1 MSNVKTPAV
10 SVALCTYNG
19 ERFLQEQLDSIAMQT
34 RMPDEVVVGDDGSSD
49 STLSILERWK
59 QSVPFS
65 VRIERNERNL
75 GFAKNFESTLS
86 RCTGDVV
93 FLCDQDDV
101 WLPNRVERMTEALEQ
116 DAAVGIVICGVDLID
131 QEGKAMSDEASRVYR
146 MSYPDDTSVYY
157 LEYALKHPSRAGCMM
172 AVRRSVLEKVYPLP
186 DGWSH
191 DVWLFSMAPL
201 YCEIQ
206 TIPDV
211 LMHFRR
217 HGNNASVLGKEKD
230 WANGRDVYY
239 LTSVGQYR
247 AHTPLREDMIK
258 RLSQLPPSA
267 YRDGYLK
274 YLKGQD
280 KHFGNRCKIED
291 RFWTNLHTFVMEV
304 LSGRYFQ
311 HKQPLKCML
320 FDVKEGILNSFKR
333 APSKEK

>member
-1 MSNVKTPAV
+1 MSNVKSSAV

-34 RMPDEVVVGDDGSSD
+34 RTPDEVVVGDDGSSD
-49 STLSILERWK
+49 STIDILERWK

-65 VRIERNERNL
+65 VRIERNERNM
-75 GFAKNFESTLS
+75 GFAKNFEATLS
-86 RCTGDVV
+86 RCTGDIV

-101 WLPNRVERMTEALEQ
+101 WLPNRVERMTQALEQ
-116 DAAVGIVICGVDLID
+116 DAAVGIVICGFDLID
-131 QEGKAMSDEASRVYR
+131 QDGNPMSDEVSRLYR
-146 MSYPDDTSVYY
+146 MNYPDDTSVYY
-157 LEYALKHPSRAGCMM
+157 QEYALKHPSRGGCMM
-172 AVRRSVLEKVYPLP
+172 AVRRSVIDKICPLP

-201 YCEIQ
+201 YFEIQ
-206 TIPDV
+206 TLPDV

-217 HGNNASVLGKEKD
+217 HGNNASVLGKDTD

-247 AHTPLREDMIK
+247 AQTPLREDMIK
-258 RLSQLPPSA
+258 RFSQLPPSP

-291 RFWTNLHTFVMEV
+291 HFWTNLHTLVLEV

-311 HKQPLKCML
+311 HKQPFKCML
-320 FDVKEGILNSFKR
+320 FDVKEGIQNSFKR
-333 APSKEK
+333 LPSKE

>member
-1 MSNVKTPAV
+1 MSNVKTSTV

-34 RMPDEVVVGDDGSSD
+34 WTPDEVVVGDDGSSD

-59 QSVPFS
+59 QNVPFP

-86 RCTGDVV
+86 RCTGDIV

-101 WLPNRVERMTEALEQ
+101 WLPNRVERMTDALEQ

-131 QEGKAMSDEASRVYR
+131 QDGNPMSDEASRLYR

-157 LEYALKHPSRAGCMM
+157 LEYSLKHPSRAGCMM

-191 DVWLFSMAPL
+191 DVWLFSMAPM

-217 HGNNASVLGKEKD
+217 HGNNASVLGKDTD

-291 RFWTNLHTFVMEV
+291 RFWTNLHTLVLEV

>member
-1 MSNVKTPAV
+1 MTTV

-19 ERFLQEQLDSIAMQT
+19 ERFLQEQLDSIAMQSRT
-34 RMPDEVVVGDDGSSD
+34 PDEVVVGDDGSSD
-49 STLSILERWK
+49 STLEILERWK

-131 QEGKAMSDEASRVYR
+131 QDGNPMSDEASRLYR

-172 AVRRSVLEKVYPLP
+172 AVRRNVLEKVYPLP

-191 DVWLFSMAPL
+191 DVWLFSIAPL
-201 YCEIQ
+201 YGEIQ
-206 TIPDV
+206 SLPDV

-217 HGNNASVLGKEKD
+217 HGNNASVLGKDSD
-230 WANGRDVYY
+230 WAKGRDVYY

-247 AHTPLREDMIK
+247 AHTPLREDMIA
-258 RLSQLPPSA
+258 RLSQLPPSP

-291 RFWTNLHTFVMEV
+291 HFWTNLHTLVLEV

-311 HKQPLKCML
+311 HKQPFKCML
-320 FDVKEGILNSFKR
+320 FDVKEGILNSFK
-333 APSKEK
+333 

>member
-1 MSNVKTPAV
+1 MTTV

-34 RMPDEVVVGDDGSSD
+34 RLPDEVVVGDDNSTD
-49 STLSILERWK
+49 STVEIIERWSK
-59 QSVPFS
+59 NVSIP
-65 VRIERNERNL
+65 VRIYKNTQNL
-75 GFAKNFESTLS
+75 GFAQNFSQTML
-86 RCTGDVV
+86 RCTGDVI
-93 FLCDQDDV
+93 FPCDQDDV
-101 WLPNRVERMTEALEQ
+101 WKPEKVEIMSRFLI
-116 DAAVGIVICGVDLID
+116 DNPSCGIVFSGRSLID
-131 QEGKAMSDEASRVYR
+131 SDGKLLPEQWEEQYSR
-146 MSYPDDTSVYY
+146 SYPLDTSVYY
-157 LEYALKHPSRAGCMM
+157 VEYSKNHPQKAGCMM
-172 AVRRSVLEKVYPLP
+172 AVRQTLVKKAFPVPAP
-186 DGWSH
+186 WSH

-211 LMHFRR
+211 LMYFRR
-217 HGNNASVLGKEKD
+217 HGNNASALGKDVD

-258 RLSQLPPSA
+258 RLSQLPPSP

-291 RFWTNLHTFVMEV
+291 HFWTNLHTLALEA

-311 HKQPLKCML
+311 HKQPFRCML
-320 FDVKEGILNSFKR
+320 FDVKEGIINSFKR
-333 APSKEK
+333 YMGSGHCPR

>member
-1 MSNVKTPAV
+1 MPTV

-34 RMPDEVVVGDDGSSD
+34 RTPDEVVVGDDGSSD
-49 STLSILERWK
+49 LTLEILERWK

-93 FLCDQDDV
+93 FLCDQDDI
-101 WLPNRVERMTEALEQ
+101 WFPNRVERMTEALEQ
-116 DAAVGIVICGVDLID
+116 DAAVGIVICGVDLINQD
-131 QEGKAMSDEASRVYR
+131 GKAMSDEASRLYR
-146 MSYPDDTSVYY
+146 ISYPNDTSVYY

-206 TIPDV
+206 TLPDV

-217 HGNNASVLGKEKD
+217 HGANASALGKDAD

-247 AHTPLREDMIK
+247 AHAPLREDMIK
-258 RLSQLPPSA
+258 RLSQLPPSL

-291 RFWTNLHTFVMEV
+291 HFWTNLHTLVWEV

-311 HKQPLKCML
+311 HKQPLKCIL
-320 FDVKEGILNSFKR
+320 FDVKEGILNSFK
-333 APSKEK
+333 